1 LPDFSKSFTIETDA
15 SQYGIGAIL
24 MQSNRPI
31 AYLSKN
37 LGIKNQALSTY
48 EKELLA
54 LFTAVTKWK
63 HYLIGN
69 EFIIKTDQ
77 ISLKHLLDQK
87 VNTALQHK
95 VLSKLLGLQYRIE
108 YKKGV
113 DNKVVDALSR
123 CEGQSGNLL
132 HINAE
137 LFAFSEIVPQWVYD
151 IQEIVPKWQRCYHD
165 NCG

>member
-1 LPDFSKSFTIETDA
+1 
-15 SQYGIGAIL
+15 

-63 HYLIGN
+63 HYLIDN

-95 VLSKLLGLQYRIE
+95 STTQ
-108 YKKGV
+108 KGV
-113 DNKVVDALSR
+113 DNKVADALSR
-123 CEGQSGNLL
+123 CEGQSDNLL

-151 IQEIVPKWQRCYHD
+151 IQEIVPQWQRCYHD